1 MVEEASSMTE
11 PSPVARSP
19 WLAAQRR
26 GALPRAT
33 LLLALAMV
41 LEGRPAAA
49 QPAPAPPPTAE
60 ALPPATSAGASANDA
75 AAEAPAL
82 PRVAPPADLP
92 RDRPLRAGFLV
103 IDGVYGTELVA
114 PYDVLQHTVFH
125 IRPGIDTFTVS
136 PAGGTVKTAEGLTLT
151 ARYSFADAPPID
163 ILVVPSGEHNM
174 DSDLGNE
181 ALIAWLAKT
190 GKGARYVVS
199 LCDGA
204 FLLARAGLIQGRLAT
219 TFPADQDRFAQMFP
233 KLELRRNV
241 SFVHD
246 GPLLTSVGGARS
258 YDAALYL
265 VDHLYGEKVAK
276 EVAEGLVLPWPPGGE
291 EAPLPA
297 LVIRYQEVKKR

>member
-1 MVEEASSMTE
+1 MRATTTMF
-11 PSPVARSP
+11 PRARAARAGALALVTLGAA
-19 WLAAQRR
+19 LAAAGVWAQGSGTEA
-26 GALPRAT
+26 GAVAAAAPT
-33 LLLALAMV
+33 
-41 LEGRPAAA
+41 AA
-49 QPAPAPPPTAE
+49 QPPPS
-60 ALPPATSAGASANDA
+60 TST
-75 AAEAPAL
+75 L
-82 PRVAPPADLP
+82 PRVPAPADLP

-114 PYDVLQHTVFH
+114 PFDVLQHTTSH
-125 IRPGIDTFTVS
+125 ARPGIDAFTIS
-136 PAGGTVKTAEGLTLT
+136 PDGGTVKTAEGLVLD
-151 ARYSFADAPPID
+151 ARYGFADAPAVD

-181 ALIAWLAKT
+181 ALVAWLAKT
-190 GKGARYVVS
+190 GKSARYVVS

-204 FLLARAGLIQGRLAT
+204 FLLARAGLLQGRLAT

-265 VDHLYGEKVAK
+265 VDHLYGEEVAK
-276 EVAEGLVLPWPPGGE
+276 AVAKGLVLPWPPGGE

-297 LVIRYQEVKKR
+297 LVVRYQAVKR